1 MTEGATDFRGE
12 RNLALEDTVN
22 TEAFTSPKE
31 DLFTSSPNNHD
42 DPNNNQLMF
51 NERDA
56 QIVQVPAHL
65 PSALQQSSSELSLV
79 TEPEADESA
88 GRRDAAIAETKRD
101 TEFVAERVDASGQ
114 YAALGGCAQSGPKFG
129 KKKSSEND
137 QR

>member
-1 MTEGATDFRGE
+1 MADFRGE

-65 PSALQQSSSELSLV
+65 PSSLQQSSSELSFV
-79 TEPEADESA
+79 TEPEADQSA
-88 GRRDAAIAETKRD
+88 SRRDTPIAEIERD
-101 TEFVAERVDASGQ
+101 TELVAERVNASGQ
-114 YAALGGCAQSGPKFG
+114 HTPPGGCSQSGPKLP
-129 KKKSSEND
+129 KEKSSESH
-137 QR
+137 